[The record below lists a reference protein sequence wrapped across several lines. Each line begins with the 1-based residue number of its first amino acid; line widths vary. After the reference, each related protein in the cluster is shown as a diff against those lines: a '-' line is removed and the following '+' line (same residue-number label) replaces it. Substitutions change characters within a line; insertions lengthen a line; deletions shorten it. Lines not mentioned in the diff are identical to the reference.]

1 MRFSKVVFLIAGIW
15 GIVVLLPGFFTE
27 QRFATQFPPPITHL
41 EFYYGFYG
49 VALAWQ
55 VAFLIIAGDPARFRG
70 IIPAAILEKLSYAAT
85 IAALF
90 ARGRVGSAFAAFGLV
105 DLMFGILFIICYAR
119 LRKPAGQAA
128 AAH

>member
-15 GIVVLLPGFFTE
+15 GIIVLLPGYFTE
-27 QRFATQFPPPITHL
+27 QRFAAQFPPPVTHP

-55 VAFLIIAGDPARFRG
+55 LAFLIIAGDPARFRG
-70 IIPAAILEKLSYAAT
+70 IIPAAVLEKLSYAGT

-90 ARGRVGSAFAAFGLV
+90 ATGRVGSVFAAFGLG
-105 DLMFGILFIICYAR
+105 DLIFGILFMICYAR
-119 LRKPAGQAA
+119 LHKPAGEAA
-128 AAH
+128 TAN

>member
-15 GIVVLLPGFFTE
+15 GIIVLLPGYFTE
-27 QRFATQFPPPITHL
+27 RRFSAQFPPPVTHP

-55 VAFLIIAGDPARFRG
+55 LAFLIIAGDPARFRG
-70 IIPAAILEKLSYAAT
+70 IIPAAVLEKLSYAGT

-90 ARGRVGSAFAAFGLV
+90 ATGRVASAFAAFGLV
-105 DLMFGILFIICYAR
+105 DFMFGILFIICYVS
-119 LRKPAGQAA
+119 LRKPASQVAA
-128 AAH
+128 AN

>member
-1 MRFSKVVFLIAGIW
+1 
-15 GIVVLLPGFFTE
+15 LPGYFTE
-27 QRFATQFPPPITHL
+27 QQFAAQFPPPVTHS

-70 IIPAAILEKLSYAAT
+70 IIPAAILEKLSYAVT

-90 ARGRVGSAFAAFGLV
+90 ATGRVGSAFAAFGLV
-105 DLMFGILFIICYAR
+105 DLLFGILFMICYAR
-119 LRKPAGQAA
+119 LSKPAGQAVA
-128 AAH
+128 AN

>member
-15 GIVVLLPGFFTE
+15 GILVLLPGYFTE
-27 QRFATQFPPPITHL
+27 QGFAAQFPPPVTHP

-55 VAFLIIAGDPARFRG
+55 LAFLIIAGDPARFRG
-70 IIPAAILEKLSYAAT
+70 IIPAAILEKLSYAGT

-90 ARGRVGSAFAAFGLV
+90 AAGRVGSVFAAFGLI
-105 DLMFGILFIICYAR
+105 DLMFGILFMICYAR
-119 LRKPAGQAA
+119 LRKPANQVVASN
-128 AAH
+128 